1 MTNNDD
7 DPMGLVGVFF
17 AGLVYAAIFGGILA
31 SFTNSGVFLFVI
43 VLWIIIFII
52 YLIHNRAKRSQEGKI
67 AREWLNLLTKEN
79 IFLGTDAWNKVS
91 GCHLEK
97 LASCCKRNSTSILL
111 PGIQFNEMESA
122 KDINNEEVLRKVS
135 DLHLKNLIIIEG
147 MNYTPSFS
155 APCDTIEALVK
166 FAEKAISEKTP
177 FTFITDDPSLIVRLK
192 CFQDDKFVHIE
203 SADEV
208 DSRLK
213 DA

>member
-1 MTNNDD
+1 MTYETNLNL
-7 DPMGLVGVFF
+7 GLSIFISGIIALWTVFM
-17 AGLVYAAIFGGILA
+17 
-31 SFTNSGVFLFVI
+31 FLFVVQSGFFI
-43 VLWIIIFII
+43 FVTVVCVIIIII
-52 YLIHNRAKRSQEGKI
+52 CSLKLSRRKKI

-79 IFLGTDAWNKVS
+79 IFLGTDAWNDLSVYQ
-91 GCHLEK
+91 LEK

-122 KDINNEEVLRKVS
+122 KDVNNEKALRKVS

-147 MNYTPSFS
+147 MNYTPSSS

-203 SADEV
+203 SAGEV
-208 DSRLK
+208 GSMLLVSS
-213 DA
+213 

>member
-1 MTNNDD
+1 MANDD
-7 DPMGLVGVFF
+7 EVYSWQIFLGLS
-17 AGLVYAAIFGGILA
+17 VYVVPCVIFMFIFQA
-31 SFTNSGVFLFVI
+31 SFKKIISVGAVVWVI
-43 VLWIIIFII
+43 TFII
-52 YLIHNRAKRSQEGKI
+52 CCLCDLAKRSNRKKT
-67 AREWLNLLTKEN
+67 ARERLNLLTREN
-79 IFLGTDAWNKVS
+79 VFLGTDAWNKLP
-91 GCHLEK
+91 GCYLEK
-97 LASCCKRNSTSILL
+97 LAFCCKRNSTSILL

-122 KDINNEEVLRKVS
+122 KDINNEEALRKVS
-135 DLHLKNLIIIEG
+135 ELHLKNLIIIEG

-208 DSRLK
+208 YSRLK